1 MNKSGSRVERELV
14 KMLWNADC
22 AAMRAPAS
30 GGATKKPLPDIIA
43 GNGRVYLAIE
53 VKTTSADHIYINSRK
68 IIGLKEFSEIFG
80 AEPYLAVKFK
90 PPNAKHSGI
99 RNQRFQKHSGQQKQS
114 FCKNEKWRFVH
125 VNDLIKTRG
134 ENYKVDMNLAFCKG
148 LEFDE
153 LIKKDKQ
160 VKF

>member
-1 MNKSGSRVERELV
+1 MNKKGSRVERELV

-43 GNGRVYLAIE
+43 GNGKIYLAIE
-53 VKTTSADHIYINSRK
+53 VKSTSAEQIYINSEK
-68 IIGLKEFSEIFG
+68 IRGLKEFSGIFG
-80 AEPYLAVKFK
+80 AEPYLGAKFK
-90 PPNAKHSGI
+90 NK
-99 RNQRFQKHSGQQKQS
+99 
-114 FCKNEKWRFVH
+114 KWRFVH
-125 VNDLIKTRG
+125 VDDLIKTRG
-134 ENYKVDMNLAFCKG
+134 ENYKVDVDLAFSKG